1 MGELAAKLARE
12 SFFGAQVMARST
24 VYGNK
29 GMAPL
34 DQAKVAE
41 LKNVL
46 FCLFPQYTCTPHLFE
61 PVWKK
66 CIDALNHACSSE
78 RSKAKAKNT
87 LH

>member
-34 DQAKVAE
+34 DPAKS
-41 LKNVL
+41 
-46 FCLFPQYTCTPHLFE
+46 HG
-61 PVWKK
+61 
-66 CIDALNHACSSE
+66 
-78 RSKAKAKNT
+78 
-87 LH
+87 